1 MQCVLYDF
9 LINPQRTHLSAK
21 IVHAEAKQF
30 KAVIIRIDSG
40 GGDALASDL

>member
-1 MQCVLYDF
+1 MQFDL
-9 LINPQRTHLSAK
+9 LIDLQRANPEGK
-21 IVHAEAKQF
+21 FVHADNKNF

>member
-1 MQCVLYDF
+1 VEVVLIQY
-9 LINPQRTHLSAK
+9 
-21 IVHAEAKQF
+21 VHAEAKQF